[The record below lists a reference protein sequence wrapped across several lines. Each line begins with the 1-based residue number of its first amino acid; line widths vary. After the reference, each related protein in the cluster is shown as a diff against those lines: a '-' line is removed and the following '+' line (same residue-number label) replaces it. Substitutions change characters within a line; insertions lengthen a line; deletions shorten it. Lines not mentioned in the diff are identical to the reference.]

1 MKTIIK
7 IEIVLLV
14 LALLVG
20 AGMVLVSEGYLEL
33 LYDPVV
39 VEAKPVPIATD
50 GAVEPLSMEEPEA
63 AEDPETTVP
72 TQETVPEDAS
82 QEETKKEET
91 RKLTAKKYFAYDI
104 REGTYLMKKGK
115 GSDKLYPA
123 SITKL
128 LTAYVVLQ
136 HMKPGDTVEVGDAMK
151 LVAWDSSVAGL
162 KEGDKVTV
170 EQLVAAMMLPSGN
183 DAAQTAAV
191 ATGRA
196 IAGKNI
202 GYQEAVDVFMKE
214 MNKQAKAIGMKNS
227 HFVSPDG
234 YHHDQHYTTMDDLVA
249 LCKKVLTNET
259 ILKYTSRAKDAVILP
274 DRTLEWKNTNALL
287 HPGNKAYLSN
297 TIGLKTGFT
306 SKAGNC
312 LVTAFFEPDRIILVG
327 VFGCPARTDDRYL
340 DTVAIYNSI

>member
-7 IEIVLLV
+7 IEIVILV
-14 LALLVG
+14 LVLLVG
-20 AGMVLVSEGYLEL
+20 AGMVLVSEGFLEL
-33 LYDPVV
+33 LYDPVI
-39 VEAKPVPIATD
+39 VEQKPEPIATD
-50 GAVEPLSMEEPEA
+50 GVAVPLSEDEPESVA
-63 AEDPETTVP
+63 APEVTVP
-72 TQETVPEDAS
+72 LQETVPEETQA
-82 QEETKKEET
+82 EEAEKKEP
-91 RKLTAKKYFAYDI
+91 RKLTAKKYFVYDI
-104 REGTYLMKKGK
+104 REEAYLMKKGK

-128 LTAYVVLQ
+128 LSAYVVLQ
-136 HMKPGDTVEVGDAMK
+136 HMKPEDTVEVGDAMK

-162 KEGDKVTV
+162 KEGDKLTV

-183 DAAQTAAV
+183 DAAQVAAV
-191 ATGRA
+191 ATGRV

-202 GYQEAVDVFMKE
+202 GYREAVDVFMKE
-214 MNKQAKAIGMKNS
+214 MNKQAKKIGMKNS

-234 YHHDQHYTTMDDLVA
+234 YHHDEHYTTMDDLVA

-259 ILKYTSRAKDAVILP
+259 ILKYTSRAKDALILP
-274 DRTLEWKNTNALL
+274 DRTVEWKNTNALL
-287 HPGNKAYLSN
+287 HPGHKAYLSN

-327 VFGCPARTDDRYL
+327 VFGCPRQTDDRYL
-340 DTVAIYNSI
+340 DTVAIYESI